1 MARRYT
7 NSGRTSVASSNRHKT
22 SCDTPDLVLCRPQ
35 SEDPKEFTVPQP
47 PIAAKATHF
56 VVLLDRSGSMES
68 IAGDVI
74 GGYNAFINEQRANGA
89 DAAVT
94 LVQFDSQNAHDL
106 VYDRLPIAEVPSLT
120 AKTFIPRANTPLFDA
135 TGRLVATVREQR
147 AVDSRA
153 AEHQPDVVF
162 VTITD
167 GHENDSTE
175 FTLERVRELITKCES
190 EGWTFVYLSADLNA
204 YGDARGLGVRGGRA
218 RAFKAD
224 KGGVDAMF
232 SNLSSSALALREKK
246 RRGLDTRDDDFFDD
260 EKVNRLLGDDED

>member
-1 MARRYT
+1 M
-7 NSGRTSVASSNRHKT
+7 S
-22 SCDTPDLVLCRPQ
+22 Q
-35 SEDPKEFTVPQP
+35 SAP
-47 PIAAKATHF
+47 AAKSTHF

-74 GGYNAFINEQRANGA
+74 GGYNSFIKEQCAGGN
-89 DAAVT
+89 DATVT
-94 LVQFDSQNAHDL
+94 LVQFDSQDAHEV
-106 VYDRLPIAEVPSLT
+106 VYDRMPIAEVPSLT
-120 AKTFIPRANTPLFDA
+120 PKTFIPRASTPLLDA
-135 TGRLVATVREQR
+135 TGRLVARIREER

-153 AEHQPDVVF
+153 PEHQPDVVF

-167 GHENDSTE
+167 GHENNSTE
-175 FTLERVRELITKCES
+175 FTLPRVRELIENCES

-204 YGDARGLGVRGGRA
+204 YGDARGMGVRNSRA

-232 SNLSSSALALREKK
+232 SNLSSSALYLRDKK

-260 EKVNRLLGDDED
+260 DKVNRLLGDDE